1 MSASPYKQLEQE
13 FKRLPAFRGAL
24 ALLRWDAAVMMPRG
38 SADIRGEQLAALETE
53 HHALLTAP
61 RIIRLLDRAQ
71 ANTQGLAD
79 WQIANLREMRRQR
92 DHAIAT
98 PVTLISRLT
107 KAASRAESRWLEAR
121 TQGKFEPFA
130 PYLEEVLHLVRDK
143 AALLGQALNLA
154 PYDALV
160 DEFSPGLTTADID
173 AMFKALSRRL
183 PSLIREA
190 IAAQEGRNLLPLT
203 GKFPAGKQRALAVE
217 VMKAVGFPFDRGR
230 LDESDHPFTEGVPGD
245 IRVTTRFDADDV
257 FTGLLGALH
266 ETGHAM
272 YDLGLPQEWRDQP
285 VGRDRG
291 MALEESQSLLIEMIM
306 CRSRPFVRYLQPL
319 LTRHFGVAGAE
330 WDVEN
335 IYGHLTRVQRGLIRV
350 DADELTYPLHI
361 MLRYELEKQLLAGEL
376 AVRDLP
382 EAWNAGMEQRL
393 GIRPAN
399 DVEGCLQDIHWA
411 VGSFGYFPSYAL
423 GAVIAAQLYESL
435 RAQLAGLDEQLAHG
449 EFSGLFGWLR
459 TNVYSLGAKVPVQ
472 ELLKSAT
479 GKSLSATSFIR
490 YVEAKYL
497 ESAASSSAAA

>member
-1 MSASPYKQLEQE
+1 MAASPYKQLEQE
-13 FKRLPAFRGAL
+13 FKRLHAFRGAL

-38 SADIRGEQLAALETE
+38 GAEVRGEQVAAIETE
-53 HHALLTAP
+53 HHALLTSP
-61 RIIRLLDRAQ
+61 RIQRLLERAQ
-71 ANTQGLAD
+71 ANAQGLTD
-79 WQIANLREMRRQR
+79 WQVANLYEMRRQR

-98 PVTLISRLT
+98 PATLVSRLAR
-107 KAASRAESRWLEAR
+107 AASRAESRWLEAR
-121 TQGKFEPFA
+121 SQGKFESFA

-190 IAAQEGRNLLPLT
+190 ILEQQTHAALPLS
-203 GKFPAGKQRALAVE
+203 GKFAAGKQRALAVE
-217 VMKAVGFPFDRGR
+217 VMKAVGFPFERGR
-230 LDESDHPFTEGVPGD
+230 LDEAEHPFTEGVPGD
-245 IRVTTRFDADDV
+245 IRVTTRFAADDI

-272 YDLGLPQEWRDQP
+272 YDLGLPQDWRDQP

-291 MALEESQSLLIEMIM
+291 MALEESQSLLMEMM
-306 CRSRPFVRYLQPL
+306 VCRSRPFVHYVQPL
-319 LTRHFGVAGAE
+319 LARHFGVSGPE

-335 IYGHLTRVQRGLIRV
+335 IYAHLTRVQRGLIRV

-382 EAWNAGMEQRL
+382 EAWNTGMEQRL
-393 GIRPAN
+393 GIRPGN

-435 RAQLAGLDEQLAHG
+435 RADLPALDEQLARG
-449 EFSGLFGWLR
+449 EFTGLFGWLR
-459 TNVYSLGAKVPVQ
+459 TNVHGLGAKLPVQ
-472 ELLKSAT
+472 DLLKGAT
-479 GKSLSATSFIR
+479 GKPLSATSFVR

-497 ESAASSSAAA
+497 ESTASSSAAA

>member
-1 MSASPYKQLEQE
+1 
-13 FKRLPAFRGAL
+13 
-24 ALLRWDAAVMMPRG
+24 LLRWDAAVMMPRG
-38 SADIRGEQLAALETE
+38 SADVRGEQLAALETE
-53 HHALLTAP
+53 YHALLTAP
-61 RIIRLLDRAQ
+61 RITRLMDRAQ
-71 ANTQGLAD
+71 ANIQVLSD

-98 PVTLISRLT
+98 PVSLISRLT
-107 KAASRAESRWLEAR
+107 KAASRAEARWLEAR
-121 TQGKFEPFA
+121 RQGKFELFA
-130 PYLEEVLHLVRDK
+130 PHLEEVVNLVRDK

-160 DEFSPGLTTADID
+160 DEFSPGITTADID

-190 IAAQEGRNLLPLT
+190 IAVQESHAPLHLT
-203 GKFPAGKQRALAVE
+203 GKFPPGKQRALIVE

-230 LDESDHPFTEGVPGD
+230 LDESEHPFTEGVPGD
-245 IRVTTRFDADDV
+245 MRVTTRIDPDDI
-257 FTGLLGALH
+257 FSGLLGALH

-291 MALEESQSLLIEMIM
+291 MALEESQSLLVEMTV
-306 CRSRPFVRYLQPL
+306 CRSRSFVRYVQPL
-319 LTRHFGVAGAE
+319 LARHFGVSGPE
-330 WDVEN
+330 WDIEN
-335 IYGHLTRVQRGLIRV
+335 VYAHLNRVKRGLIRV

-361 MLRYELEKQLLAGEL
+361 MLRYEIEKQLLSGEL

-399 DVEGCLQDIHWA
+399 DMEGCLQDIHWA

-435 RAQLAGLDEQLAHG
+435 RTDVPALDEQLARG
-449 EFSGLFGWLR
+449 EFSGLLDWLR
-459 TNVYSLGAKVPVQ
+459 TNVYGLGSKMLVQ
-472 ELLKSAT
+472 DLLKGAT
-479 GKSLSATSFIR
+479 GKPLSATSFIR

-497 ESAASSSAAA
+497 ESAESSAAA